1 MPRSSSPMNELQQ
14 KLSKRRTYVEDAV
27 LRFGA
32 CDCVRPSH
40 IFAPSSV
47 VIINRTR
54 RTMQNINSFN
64 CVYIYILNIIYDT
77 TIIYELIISIVQS
90 SQSILALGSD
100 HTWTT
105 PTKESGLK
113 FESQP
118 AAHEAGEG
126 STLLCRCI

>member
-1 MPRSSSPMNELQQ
+1 MNELQQ

-54 RTMQNINSFN
+54 RTMQNTHQQFQLCIDGLRKAGDAPGHKIVVAV
-64 CVYIYILNIIYDT
+64 CVCVFVVVVVVVVVVVGTCMTLAVSLNGLGVTSPCRLMKMVAWRCCII
-77 TIIYELIISIVQS
+77 E
-90 SQSILALGSD
+90 
-100 HTWTT
+100 
-105 PTKESGLK
+105 TKW
-113 FESQP
+113 
-118 AAHEAGEG
+118 
-126 STLLCRCI
+126 